1 MKKFLIICI
10 LGISVSSLVSC
21 GTTEVNQDNI
31 PNKYPIDEYLEKGA
45 TLQEYTKSGDALM
58 VDSAGQ
64 KFLAAYNSTYKPL
77 LTDDGVLMPLVIVK
91 NTPYYFDYK
100 EVETALPDGYKKAR
114 ISFFSGNSEKLIG
127 ESDIYKFTNSTTAYY
142 NKDDTDTIYVK
153 LEGKNGYQ
161 LWKTY
166 DTLATD

>member
-1 MKKFLIICI
+1 MKKFLISLI
-10 LGISVSSLVSC
+10 LGISASTLVACSSA
-21 GTTEVNQDNI
+21 EVNQDNI

-45 TLQEYTKSGDALM
+45 TFQEYTKSGDALM
-58 VDSAGQ
+58 VDSEGQ

-153 LEGKNGYQ
+153 LEGKKGYQ